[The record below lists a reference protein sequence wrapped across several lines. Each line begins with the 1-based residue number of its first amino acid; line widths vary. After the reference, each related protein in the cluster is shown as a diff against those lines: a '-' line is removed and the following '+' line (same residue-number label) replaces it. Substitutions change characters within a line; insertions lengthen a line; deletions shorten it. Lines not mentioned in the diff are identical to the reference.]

1 MSETGGLLVLSS
13 EIKGASGFCSD
24 LECQSCHL
32 CNSQFLH
39 FKFYGA
45 KFIEKRNN
53 GSKLLATRKRK
64 RQFAE
69 NNCCLYNIYNI
80 QVNLN
85 IKKMLFIISVW
96 LVFFFEIY
104 IES

>member
-1 MSETGGLLVLSS
+1 MLLDFVQTWNVKVVIYVFPSSFILNFTEQSLLKRKIMVLNYWQCGKV
-13 EIKGASGFCSD
+13 I
-24 LECQSCHL
+24 
-32 CNSQFLH
+32 
-39 FKFYGA
+39 
-45 KFIEKRNN
+45 
-53 GSKLLATRKRK
+53 K

-85 IKKMLFIISVW
+85 IKKMLFIISVR
-96 LVFFFEIY
+96 LEFFFEIY